1 MKRLKELRLNKNL
14 TQQQL
19 GKLLSVSGQTI
30 LNWEND
36 ITYPSVKK
44 LIELASFF
52 DVSIDYLLDFKEKDT
67 NFDKII
73 NILNDYEKEDLIK
86 LIDAIKERNQLI
98 NDIVKEIDGDGIR
111 LSREIDSKISYYI
124 SLQDLKKVFKI
135 GETRCTKNQV

>member
-1 MKRLKELRLNKNL
+1 M
-14 TQQQL
+14 T
-19 GKLLSVSGQTI
+19 
-30 LNWEND
+30 
-36 ITYPSVKK
+36 
-44 LIELASFF
+44 
-52 DVSIDYLLDFKEKDT
+52 
-67 NFDKII
+67 
-73 NILNDYEKEDLIK
+73 KEDLIK